1 MPSSEDEQTQQEARD
16 AEVSQADLASG
27 QLPLEAQRRLSQE
40 TGANALFATDLSVDE
55 FLLIH
60 SDGYEAAGQVM
71 GSSIYHVGLQYV
83 SYTRGE
89 LLTITRAHMQ
99 ARSLAMGR
107 MEQEAKALGAHVV
120 IGVRL
125 TTRAYEW
132 GPDLLEFTAIG
143 TAVRIRG
150 VPPPEHPILSDLSGE
165 DFWTLLR
172 AGYAPR
178 GLAMGFCAFAI
189 WGSQG
194 LYSYRNQELTDFS
207 AGVYQAR
214 SLAMQRLG
222 QDVRQLGASGVVG
235 VKVDIQ
241 RTPIPVQ
248 SGTICLRIDFFALG
262 TAVAP
267 IELKEPL
274 PRPMPVLNMTSL
286 RPSRIAQNQE
296 LENDQ
301 R

>member
-1 MPSSEDEQTQQEARD
+1 MANEDAQAEQEERD
-16 AEVSQADLASG
+16 AKVSQADLASG
-27 QLPLEAQRRLSQE
+27 QLPLQAQRRLAQE
-40 TGANALFATDLSVDE
+40 TGAKPLFATDLSVDE

-60 SDGYEAAGQVM
+60 SDGYNAVGQVM
-71 GSSIYHVGLQYV
+71 GSSIYHIGLQYV

-89 LLTITRAHMQ
+89 LMTITRAHMQ

-120 IGVRL
+120 VGVRL
-125 TTRAYEW
+125 RTRAYEW

-143 TAVRIRG
+143 TAVRIPG
-150 VPPPEHPILSDLSGE
+150 VPAPEQPILSDLSGE

-189 WGSQG
+189 WGSRG
-194 LYSYRNQELTDFS
+194 MYGYRNQELTDFS

-214 SLAMQRLG
+214 SLAMQRLT
-222 QDVRQLGASGVVG
+222 QDVGRLGASGVVG
-235 VKVDIQ
+235 VKTDVQ
-241 RTPIPVQ
+241 RSQIPVQ

-262 TAVAP
+262 TAVAE
-267 IELKEPL
+267 IELQEPL
-274 PRPMPVLNMTSL
+274 PKPVTVLNMTGV
-286 RPSRIAQNQE
+286 RPMRTATEGEE
-296 LENDQ
+296 LQ
-301 R
+301 TRG

>member
-1 MPSSEDEQTQQEARD
+1 MPSDDAQAQQEERD
-16 AEVSQADLASG
+16 AAVSQADLASG
-27 QLPLEAQRRLSQE
+27 QLPLQAQRRLAQE
-40 TGANALFATDLSVDE
+40 TGAKPLFATDLSVDE

-60 SDGYEAAGQVM
+60 SDGYDAAGQVM

-89 LLTITRAHMQ
+89 LMTITRAHMQ
-99 ARSLAMGR
+99 ARALAMGR

-120 IGVRL
+120 VGVRL

-132 GPDLLEFTAIG
+132 GPDMLEFTAIG

-172 AGYAPR
+172 VGYAPR

-189 WGSQG
+189 WGSRG
-194 LYSYRNQELTDFS
+194 MYGYRNQELTDFS
-207 AGVYQAR
+207 AGMYQAR
-214 SLAMQRLG
+214 SLAMQRLA
-222 QDVRQLGASGVVG
+222 QDVGQLGASGVVG
-235 VKVDIQ
+235 VKVDVQ

-262 TAVAP
+262 TAVAQ

-274 PRPMPVLNMTSL
+274 PRPLPVLNMTGV
-286 RPSRIAQNQE
+286 RPMRTATGSQE
-296 LENDQ
+296 LQVRE
-301 R
+301 